1 MFKFYN
7 KKLFYKHEKRK
18 YSRFGYFDTNIEF
31 FNSLKKLDKRLI
43 IISGPARNG
52 NHLLISL
59 LDGTKELP
67 KIPGEDDM
75 LKFFLHNLKS

>member
-7 KKLFYKHEKRK
+7 KKLFYKHEKK
-18 YSRFGYFDTNIEF
+18 YSNLDILILILN
-31 FNSLKKLDKRLI
+31 FNSLKKLDKRL

-59 LDGTKELP
+59 LDGTKIAKKYLVKMICLE
-67 KIPGEDDM
+67 
-75 LKFFLHNLKS
+75 FFTQFKS